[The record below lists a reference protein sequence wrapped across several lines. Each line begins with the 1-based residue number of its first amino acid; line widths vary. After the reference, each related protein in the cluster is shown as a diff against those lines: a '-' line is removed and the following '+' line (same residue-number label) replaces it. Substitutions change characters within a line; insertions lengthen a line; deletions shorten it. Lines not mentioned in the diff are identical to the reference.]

1 MDLFKEELIR
11 MLKSIEETNE
21 PFDELVV
28 SRQVR
33 SVGEKLEL
41 NENPIEFIAEI
52 FAFDLH
58 EAGENSKWDLYYG
71 PQLEG
76 TNQDGSA
83 FEYPS
88 ISMITSDIIQYWM
101 NRAKTSKHP
110 VLTARYADLVWEFTK
125 VVTGTQPDIE
135 FAQLTIDKV
144 IFLANN
150 GSYSRDISV
159 IKKLERALSIAL
171 QTNDSNRVEQLKL
184 TIMSFE
190 DRVAEDNKPG
200 LWGFSFDLLIDKK
213 KISLTEAEQLKII
226 SDLEMRL
233 SNVTRDSESDSF
245 NPWAAEAAVER
256 LAAYYRKHN
265 KSEEM
270 KKALLAFGEAFITIS
285 NKSSPIQAS
294 SWLQRVHSVY
304 SDYLLRD
311 EANTIVKKIR
321 ELGPRMNS
329 DMKQTSH
336 SFEIPAEKMNEYV
349 TRMIDGTLEEV
360 LERILIQYIPQQKQV
375 REQLYELSKGAP
387 VSFLFSTQI
396 HDHQGRHVATIGSL
410 EIDENGHIIAQMSQN
425 MQITAVFLREVM
437 TKLINKFKLTEDELV
452 NYLYKSPAF
461 DTLKTGIIQLGLK
474 SYLKND
480 HLVAIHL
487 LIPQIEDILR
497 RILEAIGGTV
507 LKKSR
512 GGSGF
517 HFKTLDE
524 LLRDEQLVAVFGEDV
539 MLYFRVVLT
548 DQRGWN
554 LRNDVC
560 HGITPQ
566 SAFGSAMADRIVH
579 ILLCLAPVRY
589 IEDEKQ

>member
-1 MDLFKEELIR
+1 VDSIKDDLLR
-11 MLKSIEETNE
+11 VLKSLEEMTE
-21 PFDELVV
+21 PLDELVV

-33 SVGEKLEL
+33 SVGEKLEMK
-41 NENPIEFIAEI
+41 ENPIEFIAEI

-58 EAGENSKWDLYYG
+58 EAREISKWDLYYG
-71 PQLEG
+71 PMLEG

-83 FEYPS
+83 FEHPS
-88 ISMITSDIIQYWM
+88 LSMITSDMVQYWM
-101 NRAKTSKHP
+101 NRSRISKHP

-125 VVTGTQPDIE
+125 VVTGKQPDIE
-135 FAQLTIDKV
+135 FAQLTIDNV
-144 IFLANN
+144 IHLAHN
-150 GSYSRDISV
+150 GSYSRDIGV
-159 IKKLERALSIAL
+159 IKKLERALSLAL
-171 QTNDSNRVEQLKL
+171 QTNDSNRVEQLKS

-190 DRVAEDNKPG
+190 DRVAEDDKPG

-213 KISLTEAEQLKII
+213 KINLTEAEQHKII
-226 SDLEMRL
+226 SDLETRL

-256 LAAYYRKHN
+256 LATYYRKHN
-265 KSEEM
+265 KSAEM
-270 KKALLAFGEAFITIS
+270 KKAVLAFGDAFITIS

-304 SDYLLRD
+304 GDYSLRD
-311 EANTIVKKIR
+311 EANAIVKKIR

-329 DMKQTSH
+329 EMKQISH
-336 SFEIPAEKMNEYV
+336 SMEIPTEKMNAYV
-349 TRMIDGTLEEV
+349 NGMIDGTLTEV
-360 LERILIQYIPQQKQV
+360 LERIIIQYIPQQKQV
-375 REQLYELSKGAP
+375 REQLYELSKRAP
-387 VSFLFSTQI
+387 VSFLFSRQI
-396 HDHQGRHVATIGSL
+396 HDHQGRHIATIGSL
-410 EIDENGHIIAQMSQN
+410 ESDESGHIIGQMSQN

-437 TKLINKFKLTEDELV
+437 TKLIEKFKLTEDKLV

-461 DTLKTGIIQLGLK
+461 DTLKTEIIQQGIK
-474 SYLKND
+474 SYINND
-480 HLVAIHL
+480 HLVAVHL
-487 LIPQIEDILR
+487 LIPQIEDTLR

-566 SAFGSAMADRIVH
+566 SAFGAAMADRIVH

-589 IEDEKQ
+589 SEKE